1 MFDRELT
8 IGLSGVR
15 RIIPTKLG
23 ISRPTLTTNE
33 TVEKNPKL
41 KISYSVI
48 RKCHIRLYST
58 WSL

>member
-23 ISRPTLTTNE
+23 ISRPTLTSLDLMLHLPNRKSDTKWHLNQLTN
-33 TVEKNPKL
+33 
-41 KISYSVI
+41 
-48 RKCHIRLYST
+48 
-58 WSL
+58 

>member
-23 ISRPTLTTNE
+23 ISRPTLTPNDSFS
-33 TVEKNPKL
+33 PL
-41 KISYSVI
+41 AQKIS
-48 RKCHIRLYST
+48 CAGFADDL
-58 WSL
+58 